1 MCYNKSIKEREVI
14 QMLDKNKEKQK
25 RKDRAT
31 WTPYYERVTKNK
43 KAYNRKE
50 KHRGKSWD

>member
-1 MCYNKSIKEREVI
+1 
-14 QMLDKNKEKQK
+14 MLEKNKEKQK
-25 RKDRAT
+25 RKERAT
-31 WTPYYERVTKNK
+31 WTPYYERVVKNK

>member
-1 MCYNKSIKEREVI
+1 
-14 QMLDKNKEKQK
+14 MLEKNKEKQK
-25 RKDRAT
+25 RKERAT
-31 WTPYYERVTKNK
+31 SAPYYERQVKNK